1 MKLKSVGKSFVIFAF
16 FETMSLLIEGK
27 LIKFNIC
34 ETIFFLLFL
43 AFFAVLVVYLLVY
56 FNYQKGRYPLYQKVY
71 LT

>member
-1 MKLKSVGKSFVIFAF
+1 
-16 FETMSLLIEGK
+16 MSLLIEGK

-43 AFFAVLVVYLLVY
+43 AFLAVLVAYLLVY